1 MRRLTYWGGA
11 MRQSLKLRLS
21 ALLALGVT
29 AAVMLAAGAAAQPPF
44 KESFHDE
51 GTFVEED
58 FCGAG
63 LTVDG
68 TFVEDARLMVVAHGP
83 DGLAYFLE
91 HISTTVVFT
100 NRANGRAVTL
110 ESRVLRK
117 DLRVT
122 DNGDGT
128 LTILGLATGND
139 VFYGADGKAIGRNPG
154 QVRVEFLIDHSG
166 TPTDPSDD
174 VFLADLGIVKGS
186 TGRNDDFCEA
196 AVPALS

>member
-1 MRRLTYWGGA
+1 MRDSR
-11 MRQSLKLRLS
+11 KLRLS
-21 ALLALGVT
+21 ALLVLGVT
-29 AAVMLAAGAAAQPPF
+29 AAAILAAGAAAQPPV
-44 KESFHDE
+44 KERFHDE
-51 GTFVEED
+51 GSFVDED

-68 TFVEDARLMVVAHGP
+68 TFVTDGSFLVVAHGP

-91 HISTTVVFT
+91 HVTITVVFT
-100 NRANGRAVTL
+100 NRANGKTVTL
-110 ESRVLRK
+110 TVLRVNK

-128 LTILGLATGND
+128 LTILVLATGND
-139 VFYGADGKAIGRNPG
+139 VFYGPGGEVIGRNPG
-154 QVRVEFLIDHSG
+154 QIRVEILVDHGG

-174 VFLADLGIVKGS
+174 EFLSEEQVKGS
-186 TGRNDDFCEA
+186 TGRSDDFCEA

>member
-1 MRRLTYWGGA
+1 MRRLTYWGRA
-11 MRQSLKLRLS
+11 MRHSRKFRLS

-29 AAVMLAAGAAAQPPF
+29 AAAMLAAGAAAQPPF
-44 KESFHDE
+44 KERFHDE
-51 GTFVEED
+51 GTFVDED

-68 TFVEDARLMVVAHGP
+68 TFVEDASVVVVAHGP

-91 HISTTVVFT
+91 HISQTTTFT
-100 NRANGRAVTL
+100 NRANGKPVTL
-110 ESRVLRK
+110 TVVRVTK

-128 LTILGLATGND
+128 LTILVLATGND
-139 VFYGADGKAIGRNPG
+139 VFYGPDGKAIGRNPG
-154 QVRVEFLIDHSG
+154 QIRFEILVDHSG
-166 TPTDPSDD
+166 TPTDPFDD
-174 VFLADLGIVKGS
+174 VFLAEELVKGS
-186 TGRNDDFCEA
+186 TGRSDDFCEA

>member
-1 MRRLTYWGGA
+1 MRHSR
-11 MRQSLKLRLS
+11 KLRLS

-29 AAVMLAAGAAAQPPF
+29 AAAMLAAGAAAQPPV
-44 KESFHDE
+44 KERFHDE
-51 GTFVEED
+51 GTFVDED

-68 TFVEDARLMVVAHGP
+68 TFVVDGSVLVVAHGP

-91 HISTTVVFT
+91 HVSQTTTFT
-100 NRANGRAVTL
+100 NRANGKTVTI
-110 ESRVLRK
+110 ESSVLNK

-128 LTILGLATGND
+128 LTILFLATGND
-139 VFYGADGKAIGRNPG
+139 VFYGPDGKAIGRNPG
-154 QVRVEFLIDHSG
+154 QVRFEILVDHGG

-174 VFLADLGIVKGS
+174 EFLSAEQVKGS
-186 TGRNDDFCEA
+186 TGRSDDFCEV

>member
-1 MRRLTYWGGA
+1 MRHSR
-11 MRQSLKLRLS
+11 KLRLS

-29 AAVMLAAGAAAQPPF
+29 AAAMLAAGAAAQPPF
-44 KESFHDE
+44 KERFHDE
-51 GTFVEED
+51 GTLVDED

-68 TFVEDARLMVVAHGP
+68 TFVEDGSLLVVAHGP
-83 DGLAYFLE
+83 DGLAYHLE
-91 HISTTVVFT
+91 HFSATNVIT
-100 NRANGRAVTL
+100 NRANGKTVTAEGSAVT
-110 ESRVLRK
+110 K

-128 LTILGLATGND
+128 LTILGLSTGND
-139 VFYGADGKAIGRNPG
+139 VFYGPDGKAIGRNPG
-154 QVRVEFLIDHSG
+154 QIRFELLVDHGG

-174 VFLADLGIVKGS
+174 EVLDFQLVKES
-186 TGRNDDFCEA
+186 TGRSDDFCEV